1 MMNNTDYKSIKV
13 SPISGALGA
22 IITGVELKRRLQD
35 SVLSEIYKAFLE
47 YKVIF
52 FNDQELTP
60 ETQLRFGRM
69 FGQPII
75 YPFVKGLKDFPE
87 ITPILKKETD
97 LNNFGGVWHS
107 DTTYQEQPPKATM
120 LYAVEVPDF
129 GGDTEFAN
137 QCMALDNLSEGMQKF
152 LNEQKVINTS
162 GKGKVVASRSDV
174 MKHSSSGQVV
184 DELSAIHP
192 AVRTHPETEKKA
204 LFINEAHSLKFTS
217 LTLEESS
224 PLLEFLF
231 KHQIKSE
238 FTCRFKWKKGSVAI
252 WDNRC
257 TLHNPIND
265 YHGKRRLMHRITFA
279 GDKPI

>member
-1 MMNNTDYKSIKV
+1 MNEPVFKSIEV
-13 SPISGALGA
+13 TPISGALGA
-22 IITGVELKRRLQD
+22 LVTGVELKNPLQED
-35 SVLSEIYKAFLE
+35 VFAEIYKAFLE

-52 FNDQELTP
+52 FKDQDLNP
-60 ETQLRFGRM
+60 ESQLHFGRM
-69 FGQPII
+69 FGRPII

-107 DTTYQEQPPKATM
+107 DTTYQQQPPKATM
-120 LYAVEVPDF
+120 LYAVEVPEY
-129 GGDTEFAN
+129 GGDTEFAD
-137 QCMALDNLSEGMQKF
+137 QYMALNYLSDGMQKF
-152 LNEQKVINTS
+152 LSKQKIINIS

-174 MKHSSSGQVV
+174 MKHASSGQAV
-184 DELSAIHP
+184 DEFRAEHP
-192 AVRTHPETEKKA
+192 VVRTHPETKKKA
-204 LFINEAHSLKFTS
+204 LFVNEAHSLQFSS
-217 LTLEESS
+217 LTLEEST

-231 KHQIKSE
+231 KHQIRSE
-238 FTCRFKWKKGSVAI
+238 FTCRFKWEKGSVAI

-279 GDKPI
+279 GDTPI

>member
-1 MMNNTDYKSIKV
+1 MSDANYKIIEV

-22 IITGVELKRRLQD
+22 LITGVELKEPLQD
-35 SVLSEIYKAFLE
+35 PVFEEIYNAFLE

-52 FNDQELTP
+52 FNDQELNP
-60 ETQLRFGRM
+60 ETQLRFGKM

-120 LYAVEVPDF
+120 LYAVEVPEF

-137 QCMALDNLSEGMQKF
+137 QCMALDHLSEGMRKF

-174 MKHSSSGQVV
+174 MKHSSSGKVV
-184 DELSAIHP
+184 DELRAIHP
-192 AVRTHPETEKKA
+192 VVRTHPETKEQA
-204 LFINEAHSLKFTS
+204 LFINEAHSLQFAS
-217 LTLEESS
+217 LSLEEST

-279 GDKPI
+279 GDTPV

>member
-1 MMNNTDYKSIKV
+1 MNDTNYKSIGV
-13 SPISGALGA
+13 RPISGALGA
-22 IITGVELKRRLQD
+22 LITGVELKEPLQGP
-35 SVLSEIYKAFLE
+35 VFEEIYKAFLE

-52 FNDQELTP
+52 FNDQDLNP
-60 ETQLRFGRM
+60 ETQLRFGKM

-120 LYAVEVPDF
+120 LYAVEVPEF

-137 QCMALDNLSEGMQKF
+137 QCMALDHLSEGMRKF

-174 MKHSSSGQVV
+174 MKHSSSGKVA
-184 DELSAIHP
+184 DELRAIHP
-192 AVRTHPETEKKA
+192 VVRTHPETKEQA
-204 LFINEAHSLKFTS
+204 LFINEAHSLQFAS
-217 LTLEESS
+217 LSLEEST

-279 GDKPI
+279 GDRPV

>member
-1 MMNNTDYKSIKV
+1 MNEPVFKSIEV
-13 SPISGALGA
+13 TPISGALGA
-22 IITGVELKRRLQD
+22 LVTGVELKNPLQED
-35 SVLSEIYKAFLE
+35 VFAEIYKAFLE

-52 FNDQELTP
+52 FKDQDLNP
-60 ETQLRFGRM
+60 ESQLHFGRM
-69 FGQPII
+69 FGRPII

-107 DTTYQEQPPKATM
+107 DTTYQQQPPKATM
-120 LYAVEVPDF
+120 LYAVEVPEY
-129 GGDTEFAN
+129 GGDTEFAD
-137 QCMALDNLSEGMQKF
+137 QYMALNYLSDGMQKF
-152 LNEQKVINTS
+152 LSKQKIINIS

-174 MKHSSSGQVV
+174 MKHASSGQAV
-184 DELSAIHP
+184 DEFRAEHP
-192 AVRTHPETEKKA
+192 VVRTHPETKKKA
-204 LFINEAHSLKFTS
+204 LFVNEAHSLQFSS
-217 LTLEESS
+217 LTLEEST

-231 KHQIKSE
+231 RHQIRSE
-238 FTCRFKWKKGSVAI
+238 FTCRFKWEKGSVAI

-279 GDKPI
+279 GDTPI

>member
-1 MMNNTDYKSIKV
+1 MNDTVFKSIEV
-13 SPISGALGA
+13 TPISGALGA
-22 IITGVELKRRLQD
+22 LVTGVELKNPLQED
-35 SVLSEIYKAFLE
+35 VFAEIYKAFLK

-52 FNDQELTP
+52 FRNQDLNP
-60 ETQLRFGRM
+60 ESQLHFGRM
-69 FGQPII
+69 FGRPVI

-107 DTTYQEQPPKATM
+107 DTTYQQQPPKATM
-120 LYAVEVPDF
+120 LYAVEVPEY
-129 GGDTEFAN
+129 GGDTEFAD
-137 QCMALDNLSEGMQKF
+137 QCMALNHLSDGMQKF
-152 LNEQKVINTS
+152 LSKQKIINIS

-174 MKHSSSGQVV
+174 MKHSSSRQAVK
-184 DELSAIHP
+184 EFRAEHP
-192 AVRTHPETEKKA
+192 VVRTHPETKQQA
-204 LFINEAHSLKFTS
+204 LFVNEAHSLQFSS
-217 LTLEESS
+217 LTLEEST

-231 KHQIKSE
+231 KHQIRSE
-238 FTCRFKWKKGSVAI
+238 FTCRFKWEKGSVAI

-279 GDKPI
+279 GDTPI

>member
-1 MMNNTDYKSIKV
+1 MSDTNYKSIEV

-22 IITGVELKRRLQD
+22 LITGVELKEPLQD
-35 SVLSEIYKAFLE
+35 PVFEEIYNAFLE

-52 FNDQELTP
+52 FNDQKLNP
-60 ETQLRFGRM
+60 ETQLRFGKM

-107 DTTYQEQPPKATM
+107 DTTYQAQPPKATM
-120 LYAVEVPDF
+120 LYAIEVPEF

-137 QCMALDNLSEGMQKF
+137 QCMALDHLSEGMRKF
-152 LNEQKVINTS
+152 LNELQVINTS

-174 MKHSSSGQVV
+174 MKHSSSGKVA
-184 DELSAIHP
+184 DELRAIHP
-192 AVRTHPETEKKA
+192 VVRTHPETKEQA
-204 LFINEAHSLKFTS
+204 LFINEAHSLQFAS
-217 LTLEESS
+217 LSLEEST

-279 GDKPI
+279 GDTPV

>member
-1 MMNNTDYKSIKV
+1 MNNKDYSYV
-13 SPISGALGA
+13 RVNPISGALGA
-22 IITGVELKRRLQD
+22 VVEGIDLGKPIAEPIFA
-35 SVLSEIYKAFLE
+35 EIYKAFLE
-47 YKVIF
+47 FKVIF
-52 FNDQELTP
+52 FRDQELSP
-60 ETQLRFGRM
+60 ETQLRFGKM

-87 ITPILKKETD
+87 ITPILKKKTD

-107 DTTYQEQPPKATM
+107 DTTYQEKPPKATM
-120 LYAVEVPDF
+120 LYAVEVPEV

-137 QCMALDNLSEGMQKF
+137 QCMALDHLSDGMQKF
-152 LNEQKVINTS
+152 LKEQRVINSS

-184 DELSAIHP
+184 EELRALHP
-192 AVRTHPETEKKA
+192 VIRTHPETKEQA
-204 LFINEAHSLKFTS
+204 LFINEAHSLKFSS
-217 LTLEESS
+217 LSLEEST

-238 FTCRFKWKKGSVAI
+238 FTCRFKWENGSVAI

-279 GDKPI
+279 GDTPV

>member
-1 MMNNTDYKSIKV
+1 MNDTVYKSIGV

-22 IITGVELKRRLQD
+22 VITGVELKKPLQNA
-35 SVLSEIYKAFLE
+35 VFAEIYKAFLE

-52 FNDQELTP
+52 FRDQELTP

-69 FGQPII
+69 FGQPIH
-75 YPFVKGLKDFPE
+75 YPFVKGLKDFSE

-107 DTTYQEQPPKATM
+107 DTTYQQQPPKATM

-137 QCMALDNLSEGMQKF
+137 QCMALEQLSEGMQKF
-152 LNEQKVINTS
+152 LREQKIINTS

-174 MKHSSSGQVV
+174 IKHSSSGQVN
-184 DELSAIHP
+184 DELRAVHP
-192 AVRTHPETEKKA
+192 VVRTHPETKEQA
-204 LFINEAHSLKFTS
+204 LFINEAHSLQFTS
-217 LTLEESS
+217 LTSEEST

-231 KHQIKSE
+231 KHQIKPE
-238 FTCRFKWKKGSVAI
+238 FTCRFRWEKGSVAI

-279 GDKPI
+279 GDIPV

>member
-1 MMNNTDYKSIKV
+1 MNDTVFKSIEV
-13 SPISGALGA
+13 TPISGALGA
-22 IITGVELKRRLQD
+22 LVTGVELKNPLQED
-35 SVLSEIYKAFLE
+35 VFTEIYTAFLK

-52 FNDQELTP
+52 FRNQDLNP
-60 ETQLRFGRM
+60 ESQLHFGRM
-69 FGQPII
+69 FGRPVI

-107 DTTYQEQPPKATM
+107 DTTYQQQPPKATM
-120 LYAVEVPDF
+120 LYAVEVPEY
-129 GGDTEFAN
+129 GGDTEFAD
-137 QCMALDNLSEGMQKF
+137 QCMALNHLSDGMQKF
-152 LNEQKVINTS
+152 LSKQKIINIS

-174 MKHSSSGQVV
+174 MKHASSGQAV
-184 DELSAIHP
+184 DEFRAEHP
-192 AVRTHPETEKKA
+192 VVRTHPETKKKA
-204 LFINEAHSLKFTS
+204 LFVNEAHSLQFSS
-217 LTLEESS
+217 LTLEEST

-231 KHQIKSE
+231 KHQIRSE
-238 FTCRFKWKKGSVAI
+238 FTCRFKWEKGSVAI

-279 GDKPI
+279 GDTPI

>member
-1 MMNNTDYKSIKV
+1 MNANYETIGV

-22 IITGVELKRRLQD
+22 LITGVELKKPLLAP
-35 SVLSEIYKAFLE
+35 VFEEIYRAFLE

-52 FNDQELTP
+52 FKNQDLNP
-60 ETQLRFGRM
+60 ETQLRFGKM

-75 YPFVKGLKDFPE
+75 YPFVKGLDDFPE

-107 DTTYQEQPPKATM
+107 DTTYQKQPPKATM
-120 LYAVEVPDF
+120 LYAVDVPEY

-137 QCMALDNLSEGMQKF
+137 QCMALDGLSEGMRKF
-152 LNEQKVINTS
+152 LNEQKVVNTS

-184 DELSAIHP
+184 SELRAVHP
-192 AVRTHPETEKKA
+192 VVRTHPETKAQA
-204 LFINEAHSLKFTS
+204 LFVNEAHSLQFLNMS
-217 LTLEESS
+217 LEESA

-279 GDKPI
+279 GDTPV

>member
-1 MMNNTDYKSIKV
+1 MNKIVYRSIEV
-13 SPISGALGA
+13 TPISGALGA
-22 IITGVELKRRLQD
+22 LVSGVELKDPLQEE
-35 SVLSEIYKAFLE
+35 VFAEIYKAFLD

-52 FNDQELTP
+52 FKDQDLNP

-75 YPFVKGLKDFPE
+75 YPFVKGLQDFPE

-97 LNNFGGVWHS
+97 VNNFGGVWHS
-107 DTTYQEQPPKATM
+107 DTTYQQKPPKATM
-120 LYAVEVPDF
+120 LYAVEVPEF
-129 GGDTEFAN
+129 GGDTEFSN
-137 QCMALDNLSEGMQKF
+137 QCMAFDHLSDVMQEF
-152 LNEQKVINTS
+152 LSKQKIINTS

-174 MKHSSSGQVV
+174 MKHSSARKEVS
-184 DELSAIHP
+184 EFRAIHP
-192 AVRTHPETEKKA
+192 VVRTHPETKEKA
-204 LFINEAHSLKFTS
+204 LYINEAHSIQFST
-217 LTLEESS
+217 LTLEEST

-231 KHQIKSE
+231 RHQIKSE
-238 FTCRFKWKKGSVAI
+238 FTCRFKWEKGCVAI

-279 GDKPI
+279 GDTPV